1 MGEVLHCWF
10 LNFYEFV
17 SFDKLRTNGIGT
29 ITRVLSVAF
38 TTEPDEVSGRTGEII
53 LAVNKDRIEKIN
65 IALKDKY
72 E

>member
-1 MGEVLHCWF
+1 LKKN
-10 LNFYEFV
+10 LIEFV

-53 LAVNKDRIEKIN
+53 LAVNISSDLLCARPELVEGRFSG
-65 IALKDKY
+65 ALL
-72 E
+72 